1 MHERGIRDSRD
12 RTYKDAGLMDM
23 NIIISDKYKIVL
35 DPRTLTVGE
44 AAPNVYI
51 LNLAPIKEKIDDLEK
66 ISDDLMGC
74 LDPYSGMLDS
84 QPNREGSLGRAG
96 FVTMMIVG
104 LTAGLGI
111 LALILFSI

>member
-1 MHERGIRDSRD
+1 MHERGIRDSWD

-44 AAPNVYI
+44 AAPNVYV
-51 LNLAPIKEKIDDLEK
+51 LNLAPIKENIDNLEK
-66 ISDDLMGC
+66 VSDDLMKC